1 MRELTAM
8 QAAYWVGRNTTGAL
22 GGVAA
27 HLYAEFDGDAVD
39 PERLR
44 QAVRRLFRVHDM
56 LRLSV
61 GADALQSVVAV
72 DPRHDLA
79 VDDLRRVAPQ
89 AAAVV
94 LADKRRAKSHQRL
107 DLENG
112 QAVEL
117 ELSLLPGGG
126 CRLHVDLDMI
136 AVDPSG
142 LRLLM
147 EDLARFYDDPMAD
160 AAGGSF
166 FDHQGQVQAD
176 SEYARQQQEDRVWW
190 RQRLEHLPPAPPLP
204 WRQVKAGDAVRSER
218 FAGFIPAAERHRL
231 DRVARRHGM
240 TLTTLTLGA
249 FALVLGRHT
258 QARRLRLNV
267 PTFFRRPGTQ
277 GLLGDFSE
285 VLIVGTDLGG
295 AGSLLA
301 LCRALAAEVAQA
313 LSHSAYSGISVMRD
327 LSRRQGGVQLSP
339 VVFTSGLGM
348 PGGELFSP
356 QVTRCFGQMVWAI
369 SQAPQVALDA
379 QVATAYGGIL
389 VNWDVRLDALPEI
402 WVRALFDDYL
412 TCLRHIAKDDAAMT
426 APLDHAF
433 PPSPQAKEM
442 PLTALQQAYLLGRS
456 QHLPLGGVAMQEF
469 REYRGHIDAE
479 TLRRRLDL
487 LVSRHDALRTLI
499 DERGLTQRVDPI
511 PQVNLD
517 ELDLR
522 HLTPGDAWSRIDS
535 LRPDYAHQM
544 CDLSGPPWHLLLIH
558 LPAGAEDSHLLF
570 ARFDALIL
578 DGQGIAGILADL
590 LSTAEPAPAGET
602 QGAIRVDPANRE
614 ADAAYWAA
622 TLRDFPGAPRLPW
635 RRPLSEIRASRY
647 GRQRV
652 VLPAAELAA
661 LTRLGAGLGLFRNS
675 ILSALLLDV
684 LVRWCEDTSAGVAVP
699 VALPHGG
706 RLGNGSSFV
715 PLAYD
720 GTVGTL
726 EERARRLQGSLLD
739 GLDHLAFSGVDLNRL
754 LLGRH
759 GEGPALP
766 VVLTNGLSWR
776 RLESGGTVRLHDGLT
791 QTPQTALDIR
801 MTLDEAGNLDIS
813 ADYAVEALAAETVE
827 ALLAAMGRALHAVAR
842 DQKLEL
848 RGPEIVDLGHYRHN
862 GRDADFVC
870 SGFLRRLADNLFG
883 PGRDAVALICG
894 EQSIRYGQLG
904 DKVALLMS
912 GLARRE
918 LAAGA
923 VVAICLPR
931 GPDHVALT
939 VACALRGVIWVPV
952 DAASP
957 PDRLRTL
964 LATCR
969 PDLVVGRG
977 AVEGWEVVAP
987 EDLEQPTAPDIV
999 PDPGIL
1005 DERSRG
1011 DAPAYYLFTSGTT
1024 GKPKCVVLCNRAT
1037 SNVVASTQARW
1048 RVTTA
1053 DVFISV
1059 TPLHHD
1065 MSVFDLFGA
1074 LSAGIPLV
1082 LPQAGEEKDALAW
1095 NRLVKRHG
1103 VTVWCS
1109 VPAILEMLLAC
1120 RQGDELKT
1128 LRLVA
1133 QGGDYIKPTTIATLR
1148 DLLPECR
1155 LFSLGGPTETT
1166 IWSIWHELNAED
1178 RTVIPYGRP
1187 LPCCRYYILSESG
1200 EHCPPGTVGRIHTA
1214 GLGLALGYL
1223 EDGALVHKDF
1233 VTIADENGQPARAFR
1248 TGDLGFYRPDGTIVF
1263 AGRVNGYVKVRGIRV
1278 SLPDVENELAAHP
1291 MIERVLVVDYG
1302 DARTGEVALAAL
1314 YVGDDIPP
1322 AELRA
1327 FARRHLP
1334 ETLVPSRFL
1343 RVADLPLSANGKPDR
1358 ARARALVPAGGEAEA
1373 APSATTREQRVLDIY
1388 LAAIGT
1394 PRRGEMNDDSAFV
1407 ELGLLPSHLRHVA
1420 SRLRQE
1426 FGVDLSPGRLA
1437 PCRNARQ
1444 VTALLP

>member
-8 QAAYWVGRNTTGAL
+8 QAAYWVGRNIAGAL

-27 HLYAEFDGDAVD
+27 HLYAEFEGDAVD

-44 QAVRRLFRVHDM
+44 QAIHSLFQAHDM
-56 LRLSV
+56 LRLRV
-61 GADALQSVVAV
+61 GADARQSIVPAES
-72 DPRHDLA
+72 RHDLA
-79 VDDLRRVAPQ
+79 VDDLRDVAPQ
-89 AAAVV
+89 AVAVV

-112 QAVEL
+112 QAVEV
-117 ELSLLPGGG
+117 ELSLLPEGR

-166 FDHQGQVQAD
+166 FDHQAQVLAD
-176 SEYARQQQEDRVWW
+176 AEYARQQQKDRSWW
-190 RQRLEHLPPAPPLP
+190 QQRLEQLPPPPPLP
-204 WRQVKAGDAVRSER
+204 WREARAGDAVCSER

-231 DRVARRHGM
+231 DRVARHHGM
-240 TLTTLTLGA
+240 TLTTLMLGA

-258 QARRLRLNV
+258 QARRFRLNV
-267 PTFFRRPGTQ
+267 PTFFHRPGTE

-285 VLIVGTDLGG
+285 VLIVGADLGG
-295 AGSLLA
+295 AGCLLA
-301 LCRALAAEVAQA
+301 LCRSLAAEVAQA
-313 LSHSAYSGISVMRD
+313 LSHSTYSGISVMRD

-348 PGGELFSP
+348 PGDELFSP
-356 QVTRCFGQMVWAI
+356 QVTRRFGQMVWVI

-379 QVATAYGGIL
+379 QVAAAYGGIL
-389 VNWDVRLDALPEI
+389 VNWDVRLDALPEA
-402 WVRALFDDYL
+402 WVRPLFDDYL
-412 TCLRHIAKDDAAMT
+412 NCLRHIAKDAAVMT
-426 APLDHAF
+426 APLDPAF
-433 PPSPQAKEM
+433 PALPEAKET

-469 REYRGHIDAE
+469 REYRGHIDVE
-479 TLRRRLDL
+479 RLRCRLAL

-499 DERGLTQRVDPI
+499 DERSLTKRVDPI
-511 PQVNLD
+511 PRLNLD

-522 HLTPGDAWSRIDS
+522 HLSPQDARSRVDS
-535 LRPDYAHQM
+535 LRTDYDHQI
-544 CDLSGPPWHLLLIH
+544 CDLSRPPWHLLLIH
-558 LPAGAEDSHLLF
+558 LPTGAEDSHLLF

-578 DGQGIAGILADL
+578 DGQGIASILVDL
-590 LSTAEPAPAGET
+590 LSTAEPAPVGESK
-602 QGAIRVDPANRE
+602 GAIRVDPANRE

-622 TLRDFPGAPRLPW
+622 RLLDVPWTTRLPW
-635 RRPLSEIRASRY
+635 RRPVSEIRASRY
-647 GRQRV
+647 RRQRL
-652 VLPAAELAA
+652 VLPGAELAA
-661 LTRLGAGLGLFRNS
+661 LTRLGAGLGLFRNT

-684 LVRWCEDTSAGVAVP
+684 LVRWCEDNSACVAVP
-699 VALPHGG
+699 VALPQGG
-706 RLGNGSSFV
+706 RLDNGSSFI

-720 GTVGTL
+720 GSVGTL
-726 EERARRLQGSLLD
+726 EERARRLQSRLLD
-739 GLDHLAFSGVDLNRL
+739 GLDHMAFSGIDLNRL

-776 RLESGGTVRLHDGLT
+776 RLEPGGAVRMHDGLT

-827 ALLAAMGRALHAVAR
+827 ALLAAMGRALHAVAS

-848 RGPEIVDLGHYRHN
+848 RGHEILDLGHYRHN
-862 GRDADFVC
+862 GRDTDFVC
-870 SGFLRRLADNLFG
+870 SAFLRRVADNLFG
-883 PGRDAVALICG
+883 LGRDAVALICG

-904 DKVALLMS
+904 DRVAKLMS
-912 GLARRE
+912 GLARRK

-931 GPDHVALT
+931 GPDHVALIL
-939 VACALRGVIWVPV
+939 ACALRGVIWVPV

-969 PDLVVGRG
+969 PDLVVGRTQ
-977 AVEGWEVVAP
+977 VEGWQVVAP
-987 EDLEQPTAPDIV
+987 EDLEQPAAPDIF
-999 PDPGIL
+999 PDPRTL

-1037 SNVVASTQARW
+1037 SNVVASTQAWW
-1048 RVTTA
+1048 RVTAA

-1133 QGGDYIKPTTIATLR
+1133 QGGDYIKPATITALR
-1148 DLLPECR
+1148 NLLPDSR

-1187 LPCCRYYILSESG
+1187 LPCCRYYILGESG

-1214 GLGLALGYL
+1214 GPGLALGYL
-1223 EDGALVHKDF
+1223 EDGALAHKDF
-1233 VTIADENGQPARAFR
+1233 IVIADENGQPMRAFR

-1291 MIERVLVVDYG
+1291 KIERVLVVDYG
-1302 DARTGEVALAAL
+1302 DARTGEVALGAL
-1314 YVGDDIPP
+1314 YVGDDTPQ

-1358 ARARALVPAGGEAEA
+1358 ARARALLLAGGEVA
-1373 APSATTREQRVLDIY
+1373 AVVPAPTRELRVLDIY

-1394 PRRGEMNDDSAFV
+1394 SRRDGLTDDSAFV

-1426 FGVDLSPGRLA
+1426 FGVELSPGRLA

-1444 VTALLP
+1444 VVALLP